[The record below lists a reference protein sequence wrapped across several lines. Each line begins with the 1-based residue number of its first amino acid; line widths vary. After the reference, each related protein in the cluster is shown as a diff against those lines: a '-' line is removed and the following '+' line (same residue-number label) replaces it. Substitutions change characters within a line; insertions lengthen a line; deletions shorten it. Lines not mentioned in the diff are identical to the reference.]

1 MTSLHAALV
10 TPLTGPL
17 APFGQAGAT
26 GLALW
31 ARHAVSLPPPWT
43 GVELDVRGIGS
54 DAGAAMR
61 AAIDTHPDVLF
72 EPYHAGSAASI
83 VPRADIRQYCSW
95 YCWKR

>member
-10 TPLTGPL
+10 TPLIGPL
-17 APFGQAGAT
+17 APFGQACAT

-43 GVELDVRGIGS
+43 GVELDVRDIGS

-61 AAIDTHPDVLF
+61 AAVGHHVGIDHL
-72 EPYHAGSAASI
+72 SAVRI
-83 VPRADIRQYCSW
+83 VRGYWHDLRSHC
-95 YCWKR
+95 